1 MSTYGY
7 ARTSTQ
13 IKQGQLCN
21 LGAALTFA
29 FNDACEYKFHKLPF
43 QTQMELED
51 KLARI
56 VRRGTTDLMAS
67 AVTVVEA
74 WADTVLVE
82 HSAELARIELRDLE
96 PTVGIMKLAIRYR
109 LPAGYSTDDVL
120 RAVAADDTI

>member
-1 MSTYGY
+1 MRNYNSNHMTIS
-7 ARTSTQ
+7 RIQ
-13 IKQGQLCN
+13 LGQLGN

-29 FNDACEYKFHKLPF
+29 FDDACEYEFNKLPF

-74 WADTVLVE
+74 W
-82 HSAELARIELRDLE
+82 IEE
-96 PTVGIMKLAIRYR
+96 
-109 LPAGYSTDDVL
+109 
-120 RAVAADDTI
+120 